1 MVNET
6 LRKAEEPKVR
16 SLLRGGQIGVL
27 NIALLF
33 ATAAI
38 AFSLVVTPMVSGS
51 VERET
56 LAFQPDEIDMMST
69 GSIPKSEN
77 GKRYTIRRSVL
88 QKTPGSVCIVNGYG
102 PEMGSAC

>member
-1 MVNET
+1 MVNESV
-6 LRKAEEPKVR
+6 RKAEEPKVR

-38 AFSLVVTPMVSGS
+38 AFSLVVTPMLSGPT
-51 VERET
+51 EHKT
-56 LAFQPDEIDMMST
+56 LAFQPDDIDMMST
-69 GSIPKSEN
+69 GSIPKSDN

-88 QKTPGSVCIVNGYG
+88 QETPGSVCIVNGYG
-102 PEMGSAC
+102 PEMGPAC